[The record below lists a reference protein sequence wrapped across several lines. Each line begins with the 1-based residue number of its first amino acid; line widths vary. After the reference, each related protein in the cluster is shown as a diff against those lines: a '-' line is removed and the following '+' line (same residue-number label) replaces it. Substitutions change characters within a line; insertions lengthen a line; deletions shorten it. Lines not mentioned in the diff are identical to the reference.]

1 MTTTHTR
8 RLALSTAILAACAAG
23 GALAD
28 DPKGPAQ
35 CNSISDNAERLACY
49 DRLAGRASAKAP
61 PTTPAA
67 AAPAA
72 APVSAAP
79 VGAAPVGAAPVVAA
93 PVSAAPD
100 GAAPAA
106 ARPVPAGASTDD
118 DFGLSKVQKQR
129 NGAAAGA
136 PPEIKKSLTA
146 RVTGF
151 RKGPDGRPRVLL
163 DNGQSW
169 EYEEDGDYLLAV
181 GDSVTIQRASLG
193 SFLLT
198 TPAKLVHRVRRIR

>member
-1 MTTTHTR
+1 VTTTHAR
-8 RLALSTAILAACAAG
+8 RLVLSMAILAACAAG
-23 GALAD
+23 GALAE
-28 DPKGPAQ
+28 DPNGLAQ
-35 CNSISDNAERLACY
+35 CSSISNAAERLACF
-49 DRLAGRASAKAP
+49 DRLAGRASASKATP
-61 PTTPAA
+61 SSPAA
-67 AAPAA
+67 APPAA

-79 VGAAPVGAAPVVAA
+79 V
-93 PVSAAPD
+93 S
-100 GAAPAA
+100 AAPAA
-106 ARPVPAGASTDD
+106 ATPVPARASTDD

-129 NGAAAGA
+129 NGAASGA

-181 GDSVTIQRASLG
+181 GDSVTIERASLG

>member
-1 MTTTHTR
+1 MTTTHAR
-8 RLALSTAILAACAAG
+8 RLALSTAILAVCAAG

-28 DPKGPAQ
+28 DPNGLAQ
-35 CNSISDNAERLACY
+35 CSSISNAAERLACF
-49 DRLAGRASAKAP
+49 DRLANRASAKATP
-61 PTTPAA
+61 SSPAA
-67 AAPAA
+67 APPAA

-79 VGAAPVGAAPVVAA
+79 VSAA
-93 PVSAAPD
+93 PVSAAPVS
-100 GAAPAA
+100 AAPAA
-106 ARPVPAGASTDD
+106 ATPVPARASTDD

-129 NGAAAGA
+129 KGAASGA
-136 PPEIKKSLTA
+136 PPEIKKTLTA

>member
-1 MTTTHTR
+1 MTMTHTR

-28 DPKGPAQ
+28 DPNGLAQ
-35 CNSISDNAERLACY
+35 CSSISNAAERLACF
-49 DRLAGRASAKAP
+49 DRLAGRASASKATP
-61 PTTPAA
+61 SSPAA
-67 AAPAA
+67 APPAA

-79 VGAAPVGAAPVVAA
+79 AVAA
-93 PVSAAPD
+93 PAVAAPLS
-100 GAAPAA
+100 AAPAA
-106 ARPVPAGASTDD
+106 ATPVPAGASTDN

-129 NGAAAGA
+129 NGAASGA
-136 PPEIKKSLTA
+136 PPEIKKTLTA

-181 GDSVTIQRASLG
+181 GDSVTIRRASLG